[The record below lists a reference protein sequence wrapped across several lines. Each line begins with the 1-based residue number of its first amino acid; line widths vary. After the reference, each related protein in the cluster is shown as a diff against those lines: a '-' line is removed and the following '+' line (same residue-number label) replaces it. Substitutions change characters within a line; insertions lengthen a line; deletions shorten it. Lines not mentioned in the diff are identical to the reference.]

1 MSSSPTVWI
10 ARHGNRLDFVKP
22 HWFNTA
28 KRRYDPPLSEDG
40 FVQAKQLGKRLQKE
54 NIGHIFASPFLRT
67 IQTASEVAKILDLPI
82 KLEAGIGEWHNPHW
96 MSENPEIHPRE
107 LLEKDYPYIDW
118 SYSSYLVPKYPEM
131 EVTMMKRM
139 AEVAEKVVR
148 DYSQEILL
156 VGHGASVIGL
166 TEGLTKETPT
176 FKASL
181 CCLVK
186 LVKINDKWEI
196 ELGGDTSH
204 LGETEN
210 QVRFV

>member
-1 MSSSPTVWI
+1 MSSPQTVWI

-22 HWFNTA
+22 EWFNTA

-40 FVQAKQLGKRLQKE
+40 FIQAKQLGKRLQNE

-67 IQTASEVAKILDLPI
+67 IQTPSEVAKILDIPI

-96 MSENPEIHPRE
+96 MSEDPETHPRE

-118 SYSSYLVPKYPEM
+118 SYSSYLAPEYPEM
-131 EVTMMKRM
+131 EVAMMQRM
-139 AEVAEKVVR
+139 ANVAQQLVNN
-148 DYSQEILL
+148 YSEDILF
-156 VGHGASVIGL
+156 VGHGASVMGL
-166 TEGLTKETPT
+166 TEGLTQESPT
-176 FKASL
+176 FRPSL

-186 LVKINDKWEI
+186 LVKIDKGWDM

-204 LGETEN
+204 LSDTEKELRL
-210 QVRFV
+210 V